1 VAEQRIIEQAPAAML
16 GAGFGDTI
24 AKHQSTADW
33 VMNRTLSGE
42 YYCRFCAGIV
52 TRLEPLYLGRPEDIR
67 EGRPAAVGG
76 LFEALFWTG
85 MAMTLMGTS
94 VPASGGEHLFSHTL
108 DMIAETRGERH
119 DLHGRQVGLGTLL
132 SAALYQRVL
141 ALDNPGL
148 KSLPPTIDECLW
160 SVPSVAAAVAEQ
172 YQAKQQRLEPIRQK
186 IAQRDLWDRLRT
198 ELAAEVKSP
207 ETIHAW
213 LKRAGAAASL
223 ADIGCSR
230 ERIRSA
236 ILHMHEIRKRFTI
249 VDLAWLSGILP
260 EAADDLIDQ
269 WLA

>member
-1 VAEQRIIEQAPAAML
+1 
-16 GAGFGDTI
+16 
-24 AKHQSTADW
+24 
-33 VMNRTLSGE
+33 MNRTLSGE
-42 YYCRFCAGIV
+42 YYCPFCAGIV
-52 TRLEPLYLGRPEDIR
+52 TRLEPLYLDRPEDIR
-67 EGRPAAVGG
+67 EGRPEAVGG

-141 ALDNPGL
+141 ALGSPGR
-148 KSLPPTIDECLW
+148 KSLPPAIDEHLW

-172 YQAKQQRLEPIRQK
+172 YQAKQLRLESIRQK
-186 IAQRDLWDRLRT
+186 IARREVWDQLRA
-198 ELAAEVKSP
+198 ELAAEARSP
-207 ETIHAW
+207 ETIHTW
-213 LKRAGAAASL
+213 LQRAGAAVSM

-230 ERIRSA
+230 ERIKLA

-269 WLA
+269 WLV